1 MLKFPRNEILC
12 GSQLS
17 KNAAL
22 CWSNSTKNIIS
33 SYRRTLYKNWEPRGK
48 IFKELKL
55 KNNMNFKP
63 TLLKSVLSLLISV
76 ILTIII
82 GFVIHNG
89 QICLLRV
96 GSYCPTT
103 SDIVLSLTGLVIFLI
118 SFIIIYII
126 WSLIQKSNSK

>member
-1 MLKFPRNEILC
+1 
-12 GSQLS
+12 
-17 KNAAL
+17 
-22 CWSNSTKNIIS
+22 
-33 SYRRTLYKNWEPRGK
+33 
-48 IFKELKL
+48 
-55 KNNMNFKP
+55 MNFKP